1 MKTLIIDYGMG
12 NLASVKRSLEEC
24 GAKTFISDN
33 PKDIADASHIL
44 LPGVGSFKQAMDNLN
59 TQGWSDEIKN
69 NLEKWE
75 IPFLGIC
82 LGMQLLCTNSEEH
95 GKSEGLNLI
104 PGSIK
109 KFELPKELHIPHV
122 GWNELYV
129 QNACPLLNDVKD
141 GTDFYFVHSY
151 HAICDD
157 KSYVGGTTPYGIDV
171 ETVIG
176 KGNIWGTQFH
186 PEKSASSG
194 FQILKNF
201 LDM

>member
-1 MKTLIIDYGMG
+1 MKTLIVDYGMG
-12 NLASVKRSLEEC
+12 NLASVKRALEEC
-24 GAKTFISDN
+24 GADAFVSDK
-33 PKDIADASHIL
+33 PKDILNASHIL

-69 NLEKWE
+69 SLEKWD

-82 LGMQLLCTNSEEH
+82 LGMQLLCSNSEEH
-95 GKSEGLNLI
+95 GESEGLNLI
-104 PGSIK
+104 PGSVR
-109 KFELPKELHIPHV
+109 KFKLPKELRIPHV
-122 GWNELYV
+122 GWNELYI
-129 QNACPLLNDVKD
+129 QNDCPLLNSVQD

-157 KSYVGGTTPYGIDV
+157 KSHVGGTTPYGIDV

-176 KGNIWGTQFH
+176 KDNIWGTQFH

-201 LDM
+201 MDM